1 MLILPLKMFVAK
13 SQCFNIFFVSS
24 SHQGFSFCGL
34 GIIDCFKKSRV
45 LKDALNHVDNQ
56 MTVEFKRLSLYS
68 DSFMH

>member
-1 MLILPLKMFVAK
+1 MFVAK

-56 MTVEFKRLSLYS
+56 MTVDES
-68 DSFMH
+68 